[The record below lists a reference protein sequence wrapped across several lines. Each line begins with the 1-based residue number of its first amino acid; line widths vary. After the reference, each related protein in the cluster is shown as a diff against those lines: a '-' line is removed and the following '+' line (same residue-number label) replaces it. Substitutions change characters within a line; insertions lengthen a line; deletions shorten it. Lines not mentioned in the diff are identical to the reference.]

1 MPARAP
7 SPGHD
12 EIIVAAVAGRHLC
25 SSREHARL
33 GRLAEVI
40 VVFGELGTRWHKDA
54 LWQDLWSRSFVL
66 CGECWQAA
74 RQVAESRR
82 PGLVVTQA
90 SRPAQAAGAPDGVT

>member
-12 EIIVAAVAGRHLC
+12 EIVVAVAAGRHLC
-25 SSREHARL
+25 SSREHARM
-33 GRLAEVI
+33 GRPAEVI
-40 VVFGELGTRWHKDA
+40 VVFGELGARWHEDA
-54 LWQDLWSRSFVL
+54 LWQDLWGRSFMP

-82 PGLVVTQA
+82 PSLIITEANQ
-90 SRPAQAAGAPDGVT
+90 PAKVAGPPDGAT